1 MPHTAPA
8 HTPSALRRILPALVI
23 LPTIGLALSGLMTWI
38 NVGFGPGFG
47 WMWLKA
53 FAFALP
59 VLPIGLLIM
68 ALMQRL
74 ATPMARLIPDWVF
87 KCVLAL
93 GTAIVMETLVSSA
106 VTYST
111 HGLGTGFGAQ
121 WAEAFVR
128 SLPAGLLIGLTMSF
142 VIRPR
147 LARWMAAA

>member
-1 MPHTAPA
+1 MPHT
-8 HTPSALRRILPALVI
+8 PSVLRRALPALLI
-23 LPTIGLALSGLMTWI
+23 MPTIGLVLSGLMTWI

-59 VLPIGLLIM
+59 VLPIGLLVM
-68 ALMQRL
+68 TLMQRL
-74 ATPMARLIPDWVF
+74 AAPLTGPKPGWAF

-111 HGLGTGFGAQ
+111 HGLGAGFGYQ

-128 SLPAGLLIGLTMSF
+128 SLPVGVLIGLTMSF

>member
-1 MPHTAPA
+1 MSHTTPV
-8 HTPSALRRILPALVI
+8 HSPSALRRLLPAFVI
-23 LPTIGLALSGLMTWI
+23 LPTIGLVLSGLMTWI

-59 VLPIGLLIM
+59 VLPMGLLVM
-68 ALMQRL
+68 GLMQRL
-74 ATPMARLIPDWVF
+74 AAPLAGPMPAWLF

-93 GTAIVMETLVSSA
+93 GTAVVMETLVSSA

-111 HGLGTGFGAQ
+111 HGLGAGFGAQ
-121 WAEAFVR
+121 WTEAFVR
-128 SLPAGLLIGLTMSF
+128 SLPVGLLIGLTMSF

-147 LARWMAAA
+147 LARWMEAA